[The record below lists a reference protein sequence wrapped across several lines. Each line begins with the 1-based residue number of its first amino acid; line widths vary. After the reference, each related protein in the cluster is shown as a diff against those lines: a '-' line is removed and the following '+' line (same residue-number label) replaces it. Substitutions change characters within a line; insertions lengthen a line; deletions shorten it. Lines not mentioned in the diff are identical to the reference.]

1 MSERVDACA
10 YDAEVRKAERVV
22 LFVLGLCPNPKKR
35 ILPRTRGSFLPASF
49 SGIKKWSLSPMKPC
63 LTGS

>member
-22 LFVLGLCPNPKKR
+22 LFVLGLLIGGVLMWAT
-35 ILPRTRGSFLPASF
+35 ILGTWL
-49 SGIKKWSLSPMKPC
+49 W
-63 LTGS
+63 